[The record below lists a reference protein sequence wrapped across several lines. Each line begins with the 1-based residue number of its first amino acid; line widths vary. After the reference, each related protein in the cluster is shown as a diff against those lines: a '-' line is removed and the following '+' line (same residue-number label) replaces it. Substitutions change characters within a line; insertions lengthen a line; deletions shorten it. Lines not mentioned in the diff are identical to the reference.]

1 MSDAAGS
8 ALLTFAGVEH
18 RYGDRVVLDGVSLD
32 IRVGEVFGLLGPNGS
47 GKSTLLRLICGT
59 EHLARGEIR
68 YRGRSIAE
76 QPRGFRAR
84 LGVISQ
90 SPSLDPHL
98 SAIENLRLA
107 ARLHGLTGK
116 ALTAAAE
123 EALGRAGLGDRRD
136 DTVKTF
142 SGGMRRRLD
151 IVRALM
157 HQPDLLVL
165 DEPTTGLDER
175 AFRETWGLL
184 DRQRAGTGLTAIV
197 ATHRADEAERCDRLA
212 VIHRGKVIR
221 VATPAELGAAASAD
235 LLTFESTDPSA
246 LIAALQSELGLT
258 ATERAGRVV
267 LECEEGH
274 RLVPRIFERLGGGLV
289 AAVSLRKP
297 SLADAFVK
305 LTGSGLDDDGPSSE
319 DTAEAA

>member
-1 MSDAAGS
+1 MSDASGS

-18 RYGDRVVLDGVSLD
+18 RYGDRVVLDGVSIEVREGD
-32 IRVGEVFGLLGPNGS
+32 VFGLLGPNGS
-47 GKSTLLRLICGT
+47 GKSTLLRLVCGT
-59 EHLARGEIR
+59 EKLSNGTIR
-68 YRGRSIAE
+68 YRGRDVAE
-76 QPRGFRAR
+76 QPRAIRAR

-116 ALTAAAE
+116 ALAAAAD
-123 EALGRAGLGDRRD
+123 EALQRAGLSERRD

-157 HQPDLLVL
+157 HRPDLLVL

-175 AFRETWGLL
+175 AFRETWSLL
-184 DRQRAGTGLTAIV
+184 DRQRSGTGLTAVV

-212 VIHRGKVIR
+212 VIHRGRVVR
-221 VATPAELGAAASAD
+221 VATPAELGAEVSAD
-235 LLTFESTDPSA
+235 LLTFESADPTA
-246 LIAALQSELGLT
+246 LIAALSSELGLT
-258 ATERAGRVV
+258 ATQRAGEVV
-267 LECEEGH
+267 LECEEGQ
-274 RLVPRIFERLGGGLV
+274 RLVPRIFDRLGGGLV
-289 AAVSLRKP
+289 TAVSLRKP

-305 LTGSGLDDDGPSSE
+305 LTGSGLDGDAPPSDE
-319 DTAEAA
+319 AAEAA